1 MYSLFVET
9 CTGFTRD
16 EFERLFL
23 HDDEAEFE
31 LTFSASGKLR
41 GFSVVRDRA

>member
-1 MYSLFVET
+1 MFVET

-23 HDDEAEFE
+23 RDAEAEFE
-31 LTFSASGKLR
+31 LTFGASGKLR